1 MSNLHCTHHNL
12 FIGSTTLMYGIEIMT
27 IAGKKIGFIG
37 TGKMGEALIK
47 GILQAGLVP
56 SDDIYAS
63 DTDNA
68 KLQSLAREHKINTCK
83 DNCSAVADSDILI
96 IAIKPQIVPVILK
109 EIKSSIKNQ
118 LIISIAAG
126 VPIETFEKA
135 LPAGT
140 KVVRV
145 MPNIAAT
152 VKEAASA
159 ISPGSA
165 VSKEDAAIACEIFNA
180 VGRTAILPEHLM
192 DAVTGLSGSGPAY
205 IFMIIEALA
214 DGGVHEGLDRN
225 TAKLLAAQT
234 VLGAA
239 KMVLDNGAHTAE
251 LKDMVTSPGGTTIRG
266 IRVMEERGVRVAM
279 MNAVIAASERSR
291 ELGKKS

>member
-1 MSNLHCTHHNL
+1 MTT
-12 FIGSTTLMYGIEIMT
+12 IGN
-27 IAGKKIGFIG
+27 KKLGFIG

-47 GILQAGLVP
+47 GILHAQLVP
-56 SDDIYAS
+56 PENIYAS
-63 DTDNA
+63 DMDSE
-68 KLQSLAREHKINTCK
+68 KLKSLEKQYKISTCK
-83 DNCSAVADSDILI
+83 DNCSAVTDSDILI
-96 IAIKPQIVPVILK
+96 IAVKPQTIPALLK
-109 EIKSSIKNQ
+109 EIKFSIKNQ

-126 VPIETFEKA
+126 VAIATYESE
-135 LPAGT
+135 LPHGT

-152 VKEAASA
+152 VREAASA

-165 VSKEDAAIACEIFNA
+165 VSKDDLEIAKTIFNA
-180 VGRTAILPEHLM
+180 IGQSVILPEHLM

-205 IFMIIEALA
+205 IFMVIEALA

-239 KMVLDNGAHTAE
+239 RMVLEDRSHTGQ
-251 LKDMVTSPGGTTIRG
+251 LKDMVTSPGGTTSRG
-266 IRVMEERGVRVAM
+266 LRVMEEKGVRVAM
-279 MNAVIAASERSR
+279 MNAVIAACERSK
-291 ELGKKS
+291 ELGKKT

>member
-1 MSNLHCTHHNL
+1 M
-12 FIGSTTLMYGIEIMT
+12 TTKGMEN
-27 IAGKKIGFIG
+27 KKIGFIG

-47 GILQAGLVP
+47 GIIHAKLVP
-56 SDDIYAS
+56 SKNIYAS
-63 DTDNA
+63 DMDIA
-68 KLQSLAREHKINTCK
+68 KLQILEKELKINICNG
-83 DNCSAVADSDILI
+83 NCDAVVNSDVII
-96 IAIKPQIVPVILK
+96 IAVKPQIVPAVLS
-109 EIKSSIKNQ
+109 EIKSSIKSQ

-126 VPIETFEKA
+126 VTIDTFEKN
-135 LPAGT
+135 LPPKT

-152 VKEAASA
+152 VEEAASA

-165 VSKEDAAIACEIFNA
+165 VSKEDTAIAASIFNA
-180 VGRTAILPEHLM
+180 IGKTVILQENLM

-239 KMVLDNGAHTAE
+239 KMVIDGGSHTGE

-266 IRVMEERGVRVAM
+266 LRVMEEQGVRIAM
-279 MNAVIAASERSR
+279 MNAVIAACERSK
-291 ELGKKS
+291 ELGKKN

>member
-1 MSNLHCTHHNL
+1 M
-12 FIGSTTLMYGIEIMT
+12 TTKGMEN
-27 IAGKKIGFIG
+27 KKIGFIG

-47 GILQAGLVP
+47 GILHARLVP
-56 SDDIYAS
+56 SGNIYAS
-63 DTDNA
+63 DMDFA
-68 KLQSLAREHKINTCK
+68 KLKTLEKDLKINICK
-83 DNCSAVADSDILI
+83 GNCDAVVSSDVLI
-96 IAIKPQIVPVILK
+96 IAVKPQIVPVVLD

-126 VPIETFEKA
+126 VTIETFEKNL
-135 LPAGT
+135 LPGT

-159 ISPGSA
+159 ISPGSSA
-165 VSKEDAAIACEIFNA
+165 SKGDTAIASMIFNA
-180 VGRTAILPEHLM
+180 IGRTVILQENLM

-205 IFMIIEALA
+205 IFMIIESLA

-239 KMVLDNGAHTAE
+239 KMVLEGGSHTGE

-266 IRVMEERGVRVAM
+266 LRVMEEQGIRIAM
-279 MNAVIAASERSR
+279 MNAVIAACERSK
-291 ELGKKS
+291 ELGKKT

>member
-1 MSNLHCTHHNL
+1 
-12 FIGSTTLMYGIEIMT
+12 MT
-27 IAGKKIGFIG
+27 KKGMENKKIGFIG

-47 GILQAGLVP
+47 GILHARLVP
-56 SDDIYAS
+56 SGNIYAS
-63 DTDNA
+63 DMDLVKLKALETD
-68 KLQSLAREHKINTCK
+68 LAINTCK
-83 DNCSAVADSDILI
+83 ENCDAVVNSDIII
-96 IAIKPQIVPVILK
+96 IAVKPQVVPAVVN

-126 VPIETFEKA
+126 VTIDTYENN
-135 LPAGT
+135 LPRGT

-159 ISPGSA
+159 ICPGSA
-165 VSKEDAAIACEIFNA
+165 VSKEDMEIAGNIFSAIGKTVTVQEN
-180 VGRTAILPEHLM
+180 LM

-234 VLGAA
+234 VLGSA
-239 KMVLDNGAHTAE
+239 KMVLDGGSHTGE

-266 IRVMEERGVRVAM
+266 LRVMEEQGVRIAM
-279 MNAVIAASERSR
+279 MNAVIAACERSK

>member
-1 MSNLHCTHHNL
+1 MWLITM
-12 FIGSTTLMYGIEIMT
+12 TTKGMEN
-27 IAGKKIGFIG
+27 KKIGFIG

-47 GILQAGLVP
+47 GIIHARLVP
-56 SDDIYAS
+56 SGNIYAS
-63 DTDNA
+63 DMDIA
-68 KLQSLAREHKINTCK
+68 KLQILEKDLKINICK
-83 DNCSAVADSDILI
+83 GNCDAVINSDVLI
-96 IAIKPQIVPVILK
+96 IAVKPQIVPAVLS

-126 VPIETFEKA
+126 VTIDTFEKN
-135 LPAGT
+135 LPPKT

-152 VKEAASA
+152 VEEAASA

-165 VSKEDAAIACEIFNA
+165 VSKEDTAIAASIFNA
-180 VGRTAILPEHLM
+180 IGKTVQLQEHLM

-205 IFMIIEALA
+205 IFMIIESLA

-239 KMVLDNGAHTAE
+239 KMVLDGGSHTGE

-266 IRVMEERGVRVAM
+266 LRVMEEQGVRIAM
-279 MNAVIAASERSR
+279 MNAVIAACERSK
-291 ELGKKS
+291 ELGKKN

>member
-1 MSNLHCTHHNL
+1 M
-12 FIGSTTLMYGIEIMT
+12 TTKGMEN
-27 IAGKKIGFIG
+27 KKIGFIG
-37 TGKMGEALIK
+37 TGKMGEALIR
-47 GILQAGLVP
+47 GILQARLVP
-56 SDDIYAS
+56 SGNIYAG
-63 DTDNA
+63 DMDLA
-68 KLQSLAREHKINTCK
+68 KLKALEKELKINTCK
-83 DNCSAVADSDILI
+83 ENHGVVVNSDIII
-96 IAIKPQIVPVILK
+96 IAVKPQIVPEVLN

-126 VPIETFEKA
+126 VTIDTYEKN
-135 LPAGT
+135 LPHGT

-152 VKEAASA
+152 VEEAASA

-165 VSKEDAAIACEIFNA
+165 VSKEDMAIAGSILNA
-180 VGRTAILPEHLM
+180 IGRTVTVQENLM

-239 KMVLDNGAHTAE
+239 KMVLETGSHTGE

-266 IRVMEERGVRVAM
+266 LRVMEEHGVRIAM
-279 MNAVIAASERSR
+279 MNAVIAACERSK

>member
-1 MSNLHCTHHNL
+1 M
-12 FIGSTTLMYGIEIMT
+12 TTKGMEN
-27 IAGKKIGFIG
+27 KKIGFIG

-47 GILQAGLVP
+47 GILHARLVP
-56 SDDIYAS
+56 SGNIYAS
-63 DTDNA
+63 DMDLA
-68 KLQSLAREHKINTCK
+68 KLKALETDLAINTCEE
-83 DNCSAVADSDILI
+83 NCDAVVNSDIII
-96 IAIKPQIVPVILK
+96 IAVKPQIVPAVLN

-126 VPIETFEKA
+126 VTIDTYEKN
-135 LPAGT
+135 LPRGT

-165 VSKEDAAIACEIFNA
+165 VSKEDMEIAVTIFSAI
-180 VGRTAILPEHLM
+180 GRTVTVQENLM

-234 VLGAA
+234 VLGSA
-239 KMVLDNGAHTAE
+239 KMVLEGGSHTGE

-266 IRVMEERGVRVAM
+266 LRVMEEQGVRIAM
-279 MNAVIAASERSR
+279 MNAVIAACERSK

>member
-1 MSNLHCTHHNL
+1 M
-12 FIGSTTLMYGIEIMT
+12 TTKGMEN
-27 IAGKKIGFIG
+27 KKIGFIG

-47 GILQAGLVP
+47 GILHARLIP
-56 SDDIYAS
+56 SGNIYAS
-63 DTDNA
+63 DMDSV
-68 KLQSLAREHKINTCK
+68 KLKALETELGINTCK
-83 DNCSAVADSDILI
+83 DNCDAVINSDIII
-96 IAIKPQIVPVILK
+96 IAVKPQIVPKIIN

-126 VPIETFEKA
+126 VTIDTYENN
-135 LPAGT
+135 LPRGT

-165 VSKEDAAIACEIFNA
+165 VSKEDMAIAGNIFS
-180 VGRTAILPEHLM
+180 AIGKTVTVQENLM

-234 VLGAA
+234 VLGSA
-239 KMVLDNGAHTAE
+239 KMALDGGSHTGE

-266 IRVMEERGVRVAM
+266 LRVMEEQGVRIAM
-279 MNAVIAASERSR
+279 MNAVIAACERSK

>member
-1 MSNLHCTHHNL
+1 
-12 FIGSTTLMYGIEIMT
+12 MT
-27 IAGKKIGFIG
+27 AFDNKKIGFIG

-47 GILQAGLVP
+47 GILHAKLVP
-56 SDDIYAS
+56 PSRIYAS
-63 DTDNA
+63 DMDLS
-68 KLQSLAREHKINTCK
+68 KLQSLEKEYEINICGN
-83 DNCSAVADSDILI
+83 NCASVINSDIII
-96 IAIKPQIVPVILK
+96 IAVKPQIVLEVLK
-109 EIKSSIKNQ
+109 EIKNSIKNQ

-126 VPIETFEKA
+126 VQIEIFENA
-135 LPAGT
+135 LPAGA
-140 KVVRV
+140 KVIRV

-159 ISPGSA
+159 ISPGNAIS
-165 VSKEDAAIACEIFNA
+165 VEDTAIANEIFNA
-180 VGRTAILPEHLM
+180 IGRSVIVPERLM

-214 DGGVHEGLDRN
+214 DGGVHEGLDRK
-225 TAKLLAAQT
+225 TARLLAAQT

-239 KMVLDNGAHTAE
+239 KMVINNGTHTGE

-279 MNAVIAASERSR
+279 MNAVIAACERSK
-291 ELGKKS
+291 ELGRKM